1 MAAST
6 VQNSPVFTLT
16 TPSDREVVMT
26 RVFDAPRRLV
36 FEALT
41 KPEHLTRWFGPHG
54 WTLVLC
60 EVDFRLGGA
69 WRFVLRGPDGK
80 QMGMRGVY
88 REIAQPDR
96 FVSTESFDDYPGE
109 SLNSLVLSEED
120 GKTTLTITVWYLSG
134 EVRDAVLRSGMERG
148 ASQTYDRLAQHLGTR
163 AREIVITRVFDAPR
177 ELVFQMWTDPQHL
190 AYWWGPRGFTTTIQ
204 EMDVKAGGAWRM
216 IMHGPDGANYPNH
229 NVFVEVVKPE
239 RLVYT
244 HGGGREG
251 GPSADFEQ
259 TATFDDLSGK
269 TKLTMRS
276 LFPPAADRDRVVKQF
291 NAFEGANQTLD
302 RLGER
307 LAQMATNRKLVITR
321 VFDAPRE
328 VVFKAWTDPQRLKRW
343 WGPKNFTNPVCEVDV
358 RPGGAMRIHMRAPDG
373 TIYPMTGV
381 YREIAEPERLV
392 FTASALGAKGDPL
405 FEQLTTVT
413 FAEVNGKTKLTVE
426 ASFSKVKPE
435 AAPHLAGAEMGWNMS
450 LDRLAEEV
458 GGMSAEHATY

>member
-16 TPSDREVVMT
+16 KQSDREIVMT
-26 RVFDAPRRLV
+26 RIFDAPRHLV

-54 WTLVLC
+54 WTLAVC

-88 REIAQPDR
+88 REIAQPGR

-109 SLNSLVLSEED
+109 SLNTLVLSEED
-120 GKTTLTITVWYLSG
+120 GKTTLTITVRYLSG
-134 EVRDAVLRSGMERG
+134 EIRDAVLRSGMERG
-148 ASQTYDRLAQHLGTR
+148 ASQTYDRLAQHLGTQ
-163 AREIVITRVFDAPR
+163 AREI
-177 ELVFQMWTDPQHL
+177 
-190 AYWWGPRGFTTTIQ
+190 
-204 EMDVKAGGAWRM
+204 
-216 IMHGPDGANYPNH
+216 
-229 NVFVEVVKPE
+229 
-239 RLVYT
+239 
-244 HGGGREG
+244 
-251 GPSADFEQ
+251 
-259 TATFDDLSGK
+259 
-269 TKLTMRS
+269 
-276 LFPPAADRDRVVKQF
+276 
-291 NAFEGANQTLD
+291 
-302 RLGER
+302 
-307 LAQMATNRKLVITR
+307 VITR

-328 VVFKAWTDPQRLKRW
+328 VVFKAWTDPQCLKRW

-392 FTASALGAKGDPL
+392 FAASALDAKGDPL
-405 FEQLTTVT
+405 FEQVTTVT
-413 FAEVNGKTKLTVE
+413 FAEAGAKTKLTVE
-426 ASFSKVKPE
+426 LTFSKVKPE

-458 GGMSAEHATY
+458 GGMSAEHATS